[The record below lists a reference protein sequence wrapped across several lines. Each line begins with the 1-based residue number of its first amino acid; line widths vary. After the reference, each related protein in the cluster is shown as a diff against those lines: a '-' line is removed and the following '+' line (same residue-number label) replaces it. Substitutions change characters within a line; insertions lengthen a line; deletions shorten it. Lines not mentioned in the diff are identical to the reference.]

1 MFSRRLV
8 KAVTLSFAACA
19 FLLAF
24 GVTAR
29 SAAEAAARTLRFG
42 TIYADETPMGRAVKT
57 FAELVKEK
65 TNGEILVNHYPAEQL
80 GTEQE
85 MVEST
90 GMGAIDMTAP
100 GSALCG
106 LFQPQYLIFPLCYVI
121 DDWEHLDRV
130 MTSDLGK
137 EMADKFLDVTG
148 ARVLAS
154 NWYREPRY
162 LYGSR
167 PVRKL
172 EDLKGFR
179 VRVPENPSWV
189 KSWQKLGASPTPMA
203 LGEVYTGIQT
213 GALDG
218 AETTISFYTSNGVN
232 KVAPYLML
240 TTHVFEANLCLIND
254 KLFQSLSPEQQKALS
269 EAAFEAGVAHQQ
281 YVKESIESELK
292 RVVDEGGEVVEVD
305 RDNWIKRMEG
315 VGYEL
320 SDIWKDKTL
329 YDRIRA
335 FSTKK

>member
-1 MFSRRLV
+1 MFS
-8 KAVTLSFAACA
+8 FALISSCREAD
-19 FLLAF
+19 
-24 GVTAR
+24 
-29 SAAEAAARTLRFG
+29 AAELKLRFG
-42 TIYADETPMGRAVKT
+42 SIYADETPMGRAVAT
-57 FAELVKEK
+57 FAKLVAER
-65 TNGEILVNHYPAEQL
+65 TNGEIVINHFPAEQL

-90 GMGAIDMTAP
+90 GMGAIDLTAP

-130 MTSDLGK
+130 MTSELGK
-137 EMADKFLDVTG
+137 EMADKFLKVTG

-162 LYGSR
+162 LYGSK

-172 EDLKGFR
+172 DDLKGFR

-218 AETTISFYTSNGVN
+218 AETTISYYTSNGIN
-232 KVAPYLML
+232 NVAPYFML
-240 TTHVFEANLCLIND
+240 TTHVFEANLVLINER
-254 KLFQSLSPEQQKALS
+254 LFQSFSPEYQKILTD
-269 EAAFEAGVAHQQ
+269 AAFEAGVAHQQ
-281 YVKESIESELK
+281 YVKEAIDAGIKKIL
-292 RVVDEGGEVVEVD
+292 DEGGEVIEVD

-320 SDIWKDKTL
+320 SDVWKDATL

-335 FSTKK
+335 FSDKK